1 MNNVCSR
8 LSSRVNLLRM
18 TYGISDSD
26 SVCSCALYTHTII
39 NLMDMKCVTMS
50 TTFVYSERMAKR
62 DFIRS
67 KFTYDNYYL
76 REVTVETMA
85 SIQNRASN
93 RWRWQQR
100 WRARREKR
108 YSPLSDWQIDSM
120 TRWLKL
126 RQCIG
131 NCNDEWSIVP
141 FSGTLIDSILLCFV
155 YSVYLSIFV

>member
-85 SIQNRASN
+85 SIQSKASN

-108 YSPLSDWQIDSM
+108 YSPLSAWQSFHSLG
-120 TRWLKL
+120 RWLIL
-126 RQCIG
+126 FYY
-131 NCNDEWSIVP
+131 VL
-141 FSGTLIDSILLCFV
+141 FTLYIYL
-155 YSVYLSIFV
+155 YLSCVSCELRRCATIICHNLEK